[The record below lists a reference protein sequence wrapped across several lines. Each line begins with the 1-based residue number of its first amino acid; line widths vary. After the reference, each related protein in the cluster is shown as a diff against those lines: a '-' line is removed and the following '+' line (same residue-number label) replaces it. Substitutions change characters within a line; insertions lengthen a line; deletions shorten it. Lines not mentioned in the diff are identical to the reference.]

1 MAEGLGKMPW
11 AWALNVTTARGPNPF
26 RVGAEGRLRDASN
39 SRLEQTH
46 LPQAKGMN
54 IYIYILHCTTLD
66 DTMSYHTILYNTIP
80 VLCYT
85 IITVVCCDVPD
96 LPENLVDLGRVFP
109 EFSPVEGSG
118 FRVFI
123 KQA

>member
-54 IYIYILHCTTLD
+54 IYIYIYYT
-66 DTMSYHTILYNTIP
+66 
-80 VLCYT
+80 VL
-85 IITVVCCDVPD
+85 
-96 LPENLVDLGRVFP
+96 R
-109 EFSPVEGSG
+109 
-118 FRVFI
+118 
-123 KQA
+123 